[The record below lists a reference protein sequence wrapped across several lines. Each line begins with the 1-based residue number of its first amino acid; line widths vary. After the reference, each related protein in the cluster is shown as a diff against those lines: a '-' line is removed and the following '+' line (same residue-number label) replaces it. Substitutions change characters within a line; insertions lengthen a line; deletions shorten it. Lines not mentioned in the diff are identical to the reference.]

1 MTITISERGIVSD
14 WLGPLRAIPQRA
26 KTGAYVLNATDVG
39 THISITTG
47 GITVNQ
53 NIFSAGDIVHIYN
66 NSASNQ
72 TITQGTGVTLR
83 LTGTATTG
91 NRTLAQ
97 RGFCS
102 IYCVASNDFI
112 VIGTGVT

>member
-83 LTGTATTG
+83 LVGTATTG

-97 RGFCS
+97 YGLCS
-102 IYCVASNDFI
+102 VICVASNEF
-112 VIGTGVT
+112 VVVGAGVT

>member
-1 MTITISERGIVSD
+1 MTFTINSNGTLND
-14 WLGPLRAIPQRA
+14 WLGKLRAIPQRA

-39 THISITTG
+39 CHISITTG

-53 NIFSAGDIVHIYN
+53 NIFSAGDIVQIYN
-66 NSASNQ
+66 NSGSNQ

-83 LTGTATTG
+83 LVGSSTTG

-97 RGFCS
+97 YGLCS
-102 IYCVASNDFI
+102 IICVASNEFV
-112 VIGTGVT
+112 VIGAGVT